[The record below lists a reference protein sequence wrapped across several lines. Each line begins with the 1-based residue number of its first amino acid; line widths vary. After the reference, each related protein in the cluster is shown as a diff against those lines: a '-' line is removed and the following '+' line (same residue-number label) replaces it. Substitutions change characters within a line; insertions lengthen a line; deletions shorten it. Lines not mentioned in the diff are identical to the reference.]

1 LGTGGARQVPF
12 GLSPRR
18 SRQINPYALV
28 LTGTCSFRSDRVREK
43 RTFAAPHSVRKLF
56 FTVGTQGASMKRTV
70 LKAVTSAAAILILA
84 AGCSQSPTA
93 PTPGDVN
100 NGVYADAWG

>member
-1 LGTGGARQVPF
+1 MK
-12 GLSPRR
+12 RR
-18 SRQINPYALV
+18 S
-28 LTGTCSFRSDRVREK
+28 
-43 RTFAAPHSVRKLF
+43 
-56 FTVGTQGASMKRTV
+56 TV
-70 LKAVTSAAAILILA
+70 LKAVTSVAAILILA

>member
-1 LGTGGARQVPF
+1 MK
-12 GLSPRR
+12 RR
-18 SRQINPYALV
+18 S
-28 LTGTCSFRSDRVREK
+28 
-43 RTFAAPHSVRKLF
+43 
-56 FTVGTQGASMKRTV
+56 TV

-93 PTPGDVN
+93 PTPGDVS